1 MTEDDIERISAS
13 IIRRGLAGHSEVAL
27 LHGFCA
33 DCVAAGLD
41 LTIAAAVI
49 DTLHPIHEGRAFHWR
64 ADGAIEQEMS
74 EYSSTTYSE
83 ENWRRSVF
91 YHLLNHGG
99 DELRRRIGD
108 NQPRDFSYL
117 DKLDE
122 QGQTD
127 YVAFLQRFD
136 REGVIGEM
144 DCIYTQWS
152 TARAGG
158 FTEIELAALR
168 RLVPLL
174 ALALKSASLAR
185 VAQTITE
192 VYLGRDAGAR
202 VLQGRI
208 VRGVADRIH
217 AVLWYSDLKDFTTL
231 ADASAPDEVIPLL
244 NDYADAVISAIH
256 DKGGDVLKLI
266 GDGVLAI
273 FGGAEPDETCRRAL
287 LAEAKM
293 RKRLAEL
300 SATRK
305 AEGRPVASVNL
316 GLHLGDVFYGN
327 IGSKTRLD
335 FTVIGPAVNEVS
347 RIVAMCRSADRNVLL
362 SSDFVAATPEPECSR
377 LVSIGRFALR
387 GVSRAQDLYTI
398 DPELVRD

>member
-1 MTEDDIERISAS
+1 MKGADIERIAAA
-13 IIRRGLAGHSEVAL
+13 IISRGLAGQSEIAL
-27 LHGFCA
+27 LHGFCT
-33 DCVAAGLD
+33 DCAAAGID
-41 LTIAAAVI
+41 LAIATAVI

-64 ADGAIEQEMS
+64 ADGAVEQEVS

-91 YHLLNHGG
+91 YHLLYGG
-99 DELRRRIGD
+99 GYYLRRRIDGEA
-108 NQPRDFSYL
+108 PRDFANL
-117 DKLDE
+117 DTFAKE
-122 QGQTD
+122 GMTD
-127 YVAFLQRFD
+127 FVGFLQRFD

-144 DCIYTQWS
+144 DCIYTQW
-152 TARAGG
+152 TTKRPGG
-158 FTEIELAALR
+158 FTEPELAALR

-185 VAQTITE
+185 VAETIAE
-192 VYLGRDAGAR
+192 VYLGRDAGQR

-208 VRGVADRIH
+208 VRGVADRIN

-244 NDYADAVISAIH
+244 NDYADAVVSAIH

-273 FGGAEPDETCRRAL
+273 FGGAEPQETCRRAL

-293 RKRLAEL
+293 RKRIAEL
-300 SATRK
+300 SARRR
-305 AEGRPVASVNL
+305 AERRPVASVNL
-316 GLHLGDVFYGN
+316 GLHVGDVFYGN

-347 RIVAMCRSADRNVLL
+347 RIVALCRSVDRNILL
-362 SSDFVAATPEPECSR
+362 SSDFVAATPLSERSR
-377 LVSIGRFALR
+377 LVSVGRFALR

-398 DPELVRD
+398 DPELVRE